1 MTIRRRRRAPKKKAR
16 AHWGTADAEFSA
28 GLPGLM
34 SPAAASDLVPPRLV
48 GVAPRGP
55 LPTPRWFTHLPTLAR
70 SLIKVVAMRF
80 RDRSAAGR
88 LLARELTHYEKRS
101 PLVFAV
107 PRGGVPVGVEIA
119 ASLNTPLDV
128 SMVLK
133 INAPS
138 RPQLDL
144 GVVSEAGEHYVGRDM
159 LEVSHVSNDE
169 LAALTSVRRAALDE
183 RLRAFRGDAPSLDV
197 KGRTVIVVD
206 DGIATGLTAWGA
218 VKAMRERGATCVV
231 LATPVAPAPI
241 VDLLRTVVDEVVCL
255 MSPQNL
261 WSIGSWYGDFEP
273 VSEGE
278 ASESLRRASSRPPPP
293 LSQAPSWAGGRRA
306 LGRAAL
312 AALAAYSACAAETD
326 APGVDTVA
334 SADDR

>member
-1 MTIRRRRRAPKKKAR
+1 MIAT
-16 AHWGTADAEFSA
+16 T
-28 GLPGLM
+28 
-34 SPAAASDLVPPRLV
+34 
-48 GVAPRGP
+48 
-55 LPTPRWFTHLPTLAR
+55 
-70 SLIKVVAMRF
+70 MRF

-159 LEVSHVSNDE
+159 LEASDVSDDE
-169 LAALTSVRRAALDE
+169 LAALTSIRRAALDE
-183 RLRAFRGDAPSLDV
+183 RLRAFRGDTPSLDV

-206 DGIATGLTAWGA
+206 DGVATGLTAWGA
-218 VKAMRERGATCVV
+218 VKALRERGATCVV

-278 ASESLRRASSRPPPP
+278 ASESLRRASTRPPPPMPPTLPPP
-293 LSQAPSWAGGRRA
+293 LSQAPSWAGSRRA

-312 AALAAYSACAAETD
+312 AALAAYSACAAESD
-326 APGVDTVA
+326 APAPGVDTVA
-334 SADDR
+334 SAVNR